1 MKIFLAGGVS
11 GNLNPLWKMIAHG
24 KGWNEGLASFLGRN
38 RESALD
44 SSPDG

>member
-11 GNLNPLWKMIAHG
+11 GNINPIWKQISKG
-24 KGWNEGLASFLGRN
+24 KGWNEAIASFLGRG